1 MEETLTIIR
10 AIEAHKHNARIQ
22 PTHALLKEVLQ
33 AGATLSGLQELT
45 ESGQIR
51 LGDTINDKYITII
64 K

>member
-10 AIEAHKHNARIQ
+10 TIEAHKHNAGIA
-22 PTHALLKEVLQ
+22 PTHALLGEVLQ

-51 LGDTINDKYITII
+51 LGETVNDRYITII
-64 K
+64 